1 MNETINQR
9 IFYYRKLAGITQA
22 EAAEQMGMKL
32 STYSQMERK
41 GKITTD
47 KLLKIAKILNVNS
60 DILLNGSKA
69 VHNSE
74 NVAPVETEAKVSD
87 TPAKSNNVLKSPVI
101 TIPDDT
107 YIPTNREL
115 STMQMIHNLP
125 KHVQEEIFTFIH
137 KKYEENR

>member
-1 MNETINQR
+1 
-9 IFYYRKLAGITQA
+9 
-22 EAAEQMGMKL
+22 
-32 STYSQMERK
+32 MERK

-47 KLLKIAKILNVNS
+47 KLLKIAEILNVNS
-60 DILLNGSKA
+60 NILLNGSKA
-69 VHNSE
+69 VHNPE

-87 TPAKSNNVLKSPVI
+87 TPAKSNNVLKSPSI

-125 KHVQEEIFTFIH
+125 KHIQEEIFTFIH